1 MAAAD
6 VMDALLSKRLYKEPK
21 TIEEAIEIFE
31 NSRNSHF
38 ESCIVDAV
46 ISAKDEIAK
55 IDREFK
61 LKETESNEA
70 EQEWWQRYHEN
81 KTN

>member
-1 MAAAD
+1 MKNNIP
-6 VMDALLSKRLYKEPK
+6 VLFGVLTTN

-31 NSRNSHF
+31 SSRDTHF

-46 ISAKDEIAK
+46 ISAKDK
-55 IDREFK
+55 IEEVDKEFK
-61 LKETESNEA
+61 KQEAESNEL

-81 KTN
+81 KNRVLEN